1 MTNNANEQINA
12 IHSMLSAGHRNLR
25 MEKHSLWL
33 WGVAGGLL
41 FAISD
46 FILTEKQIP
55 DLKVRAFAWLI
66 FLTMALSAVAI
77 VDWHLTQKVKANRD
91 EVWSFIHRQIM
102 KVWWLLMGI
111 GILLSFAVFFFGGG
125 YMVNPAWII
134 LLGLGLFI
142 HGLFSDEMLEW
153 AGGSLLVIGILS
165 LSFNLSLQTTKWIA
179 ASAFGIGLPLL
190 AMMINQQKT
199 VWLRINYLLAWILII
214 ALPPILIQRHLMATA
229 FDLPSISLSKFQSLQ
244 SLAGTQIVAIP
255 KGTLIPINIQVSGD
269 LFQNDKNV
277 VLPLKLNKA
286 VEIVMVDGK
295 PTLQVRFANED
306 WRNSINAGWVQIPW
320 IHAELTTDA
329 HPMIKTN
336 LIVNLSP
343 Q

>member
-1 MTNNANEQINA
+1 MSNNANEQINA
-12 IHSMLSAGHRNLR
+12 IHTMLTAGHRNLR

-41 FAISD
+41 FSISN

-55 DLKVRAFAWLI
+55 DLKMRAFAWLI
-66 FLTMALSAVAI
+66 FLTLILSAVAI
-77 VDWHLTQKVKANRD
+77 ADWHLTHRLKAARD
-91 EVWSFIHRQIM
+91 EVWSFIHRQII

-125 YMVNPAWII
+125 YMLNPAWII

-142 HGLFSDEMLEW
+142 HGLFSDEILEW
-153 AGGSLLVIGILS
+153 AGGSLLIIGILS
-165 LSFNLSLQTTKWIA
+165 LCFNLSFHSTKWIA

-199 VWLRINYLLAWILII
+199 VWLKILYILAWVLII
-214 ALPPILIQRHLMATA
+214 VLPPILIQRYYIAAAPDAPL
-229 FDLPSISLSKFQSLQ
+229 ISLTKFQSLQ
-244 SLAGTQIVAIP
+244 SLSGTQIVAIP
-255 KGTLIPINIQVSGD
+255 KDTIIPVNIQVSGD
-269 LFQNDKNV
+269 LFQNDQNV

-295 PTLQVRFANED
+295 PTRQIRFADED
-306 WRNSINAGWVQIPW
+306 WRNSNNAGWVQIPW
-320 IHAELTTDA
+320 IHAELSANA
-329 HPMIKTN
+329 HPVIRTN
-336 LIVNLSP
+336 LIVNLP
-343 Q
+343 P